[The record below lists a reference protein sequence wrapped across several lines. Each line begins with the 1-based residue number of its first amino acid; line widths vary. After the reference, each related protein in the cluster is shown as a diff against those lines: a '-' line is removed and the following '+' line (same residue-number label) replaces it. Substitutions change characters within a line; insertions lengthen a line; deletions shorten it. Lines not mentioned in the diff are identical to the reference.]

1 MRKCLI
7 TGGAGFIGSHLVEE
21 CLLKGW
27 NVIVLDNLSTGKKE
41 NLPAD
46 NPNIE
51 FIQGDITD
59 KSLCSKIRDAHSDID
74 YIFHLAA
81 MVSVPKSMEDPAA
94 SHTINFDGTLMI
106 LETFRD
112 SSVKKCV
119 YASSCAVYGNTKDLP
134 VKESAPPSPLSPYGA
149 DKLLGEHYMKIYNDS
164 FHMPTV
170 SCRFFNVFGERQD
183 PSSHYS
189 GVISIFFDR
198 SRAKKRGEE
207 TSLFIY
213 GDGKQTR
220 DFIYVKDVVGA
231 LLFLAENS
239 TMCGDVFNVGYGLE
253 TSILALAEKIKSI
266 VDADI
271 KIDFRE
277 KREGEVRRSRADIS
291 KIGTAGF
298 TFMYSI
304 EEGLQRIRDF
314 LRSP

>member
-1 MRKCLI
+1 MKKCLI

-27 NVIVLDNLSTGKKE
+27 TVIVLDNLSTGKKE
-41 NLPAD
+41 NLSAD
-46 NPNIE
+46 NPNLE

-59 KSLCSKIRDAHSDID
+59 KALLAKIRDTHPDID

-81 MVSVPKSMEDPAA
+81 MVSVPKSMEDPVAA
-94 SHTINFDGTLMI
+94 HTINFDGTLMI
-106 LETFRD
+106 LETFRKT
-112 SSVKKCV
+112 SVKKCV
-119 YASSCAVYGNTKDLP
+119 YASSCAVYGNTNELP
-134 VKESAPPSPLSPYGA
+134 VNESTPPSPLSPYGA
-149 DKLLGEHYMKIYNDS
+149 DKLMAEHYMKIYNDS
-164 FHMPTV
+164 FNFPTV

-198 SRAKKRGEE
+198 SHVKKRGGEA
-207 TSLFIY
+207 SLFIY

-239 TMCGDVFNVGYGLE
+239 TIRGDVFNVGYGLE
-253 TSILALAEKIKSI
+253 TTILALAEKIKAI

-271 KIDFRE
+271 KTDFRE
-277 KREGEVRRSRADIS
+277 KREGEIRRSRADIS
-291 KIGTAGF
+291 KIRATGF
-298 TFMYSI
+298 AFMHSL
-304 EEGLQRIRDF
+304 EEGLQRLSEF
-314 LRSP
+314 LCST